1 MSTLTNVFSVYANA
15 TGQAYAGAT
24 NVSGYHV
31 KPGGTAGSI
40 VIKDGGASGTTLMTI
55 DITTDTSVITLQIS
69 GNGVRFNT
77 NVHVTLPTSATITL
91 FCG

>member
-1 MSTLTNVFSVYANA
+1 MSTLTNVFSAYANA

-24 NVSGYHV
+24 NVAGYHI

-40 VIKDGGASGTTLMTI
+40 VVKDGGSSGTTLLTV
-55 DITTDTSVITLQIS
+55 DITTDTSVITMLIP
-69 GNGVRFNT
+69 GNGLRFNT
-77 NVHVTLPTSATITL
+77 NIYVTLPTGATITF